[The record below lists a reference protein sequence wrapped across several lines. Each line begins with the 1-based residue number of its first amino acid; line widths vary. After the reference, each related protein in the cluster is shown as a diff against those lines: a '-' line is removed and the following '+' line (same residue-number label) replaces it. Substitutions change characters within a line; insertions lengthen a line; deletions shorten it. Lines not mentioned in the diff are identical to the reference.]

1 MKYYKA
7 NCDHSFYSQKGKLV
21 FCLIKDELLTLKEIK
36 RILCPHQFL
45 IDKVI
50 STISYVARF
59 NKKNAK
65 SEIEDICNNLKVQ
78 TVFRNYPIR
87 ELQKKKILISML
99 IRLKFSLGLN
109 LLLKLKNK

>member
-36 RILCPHQFL
+36 RILCPHRFL

-50 STISYVARF
+50 AKYFKEVSISSRKTYFFFGVR
-59 NKKNAK
+59 K
-65 SEIEDICNNLKVQ
+65 EDKD
-78 TVFRNYPIR
+78 
-87 ELQKKKILISML
+87 
-99 IRLKFSLGLN
+99 
-109 LLLKLKNK
+109 